1 MMNKITVSLPAP
13 VSSFDPV
20 FVCGAP
26 RTGTTLLLSLICTS
40 ASANP
45 FSAECDYFNRAG
57 PPIHRRAQP
66 FRTCIPI
73 ATSPVL
79 GDFERYHADLM
90 RRVLTDLWR
99 FLDEPAKLVLKDP
112 GMTRYANIILKL
124 LPEARMVVTLRDPKD
139 VIASRVSIEMRRLG
153 VVDPGAV
160 STEFVDSICR
170 EYNAVHEYIL
180 PLPDE
185 DLRRIHFIR
194 YEQLVQGQGLSDLA
208 GFVGVGDFDTR
219 LLWQRSVKMGERKV
233 HSEWV
238 SPLYGQGMTSS
249 SVGRYR
255 QVLNEA
261 VAASVDAACAPTY
274 QQLLQ
279 LGARNGA
286 A

>member
-1 MMNKITVSLPAP
+1 MMNKITVSPGAR
-13 VSSFDPV
+13 SSFDPV

-45 FSAECDYFNRAG
+45 FSAECDYFTALVHPYIVGRNRFDLHTNCYFA
-57 PPIHRRAQP
+57 
-66 FRTCIPI
+66 
-73 ATSPVL
+73 SL